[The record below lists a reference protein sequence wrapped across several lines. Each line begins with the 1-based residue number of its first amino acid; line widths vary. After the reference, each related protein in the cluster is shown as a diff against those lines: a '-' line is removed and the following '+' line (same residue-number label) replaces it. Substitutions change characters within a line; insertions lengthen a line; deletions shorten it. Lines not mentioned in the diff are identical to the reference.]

1 MSKDEATL
9 RSNSASPDLT
19 VPATVQDAI
28 AQEITSADSP
38 VGIDARKTHIV
49 IIHLLLETRDK
60 LAQIESRLRVLE
72 ASAARD

>member
-1 MSKDEATL
+1 MSQDNATP
-9 RSNSASPDLT
+9 RSKCASPDLSVPTT
-19 VPATVQDAI
+19 VLEAI